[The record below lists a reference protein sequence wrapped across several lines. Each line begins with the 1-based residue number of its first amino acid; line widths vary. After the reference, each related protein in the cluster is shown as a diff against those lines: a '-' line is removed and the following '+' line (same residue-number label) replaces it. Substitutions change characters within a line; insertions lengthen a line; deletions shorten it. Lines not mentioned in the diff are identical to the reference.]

1 MPQEIHLAALRDFA
15 CLAGDCPDNCCR
27 ADWEIPVDA
36 PTWARWQA
44 LADSAVRNELLAQTA
59 EKIGNGKTRQLLAK
73 RPDHSCVHLAAD
85 GLCGMQ
91 ARHGAEYLPAIC
103 RDYPRIQPYTPVRR
117 LFSATL
123 SCPEVVRLVLFAGN
137 PRPPFDPGGDPAAL
151 ADPIAA
157 FLETLTDRVLAE
169 RQFPLNVRVY
179 FLGKVLTGLALQAE
193 QGGLTEAALRRQAAR
208 FKDELYET
216 SLAVKTKRLQPEP
229 FTAGSFWKGVHD
241 FGATRGLYARQGA
254 PDALRGLLEST
265 AHDNT
270 ADYRAIH
277 RQLQELRAAAQP
289 LLRDAY
295 TEAFETYMRVSFL
308 NKGFPWKPAS
318 GNYLAT
324 FINALLPFATI
335 QFALWLRFQEVR
347 TITPND
353 VQTAIYKVERGL
365 GHSSLIYDYL
375 ELHPELLRLDRY
387 LDCLL
392 EIF

>member
-1 MPQEIHLAALRDFA
+1 MPQEFHLTALHGFT
-15 CLAGDCPDNCCR
+15 CLASDCPDNCCR

-36 PTWARWQA
+36 PTQARWQQ
-44 LADSAVRNELLAQTA
+44 LADSAIKTELLAQTVA
-59 EKIGNGKTRQLLAK
+59 KVGNGETRMLLAK

-91 ARHGAEYLPAIC
+91 ARRGAEFLPAIC
-103 RDYPRIQPYTPVRR
+103 RDYPRIQPHTAARR

-123 SCPEVVRLVLFAGN
+123 SCPEIVRLVLFADN
-137 PRPPFDPGGDPAAL
+137 PRPPFVPGGDPATL
-151 ADPIAA
+151 ADPIAV
-157 FLETLTDRVLAE
+157 FLETLTNRVLAE
-169 RQFPLNVRVY
+169 HRFPLNVRIY
-179 FLGKVLTGLALQAE
+179 YLGKVLTGLALLAE

-208 FKDELYET
+208 FKDELYELN
-216 SLAVKTKRLQPEP
+216 LAVKTKRLQPEP

-241 FGATRGLYARQGA
+241 FGATRGLYARQGPA
-254 PDALRGLLEST
+254 DVLRDLLEDVALDKT
-265 AHDNT
+265 AN
-270 ADYRAIH
+270 YRAIH
-277 RQLQELRAAAQP
+277 RQIQELRAAAQR
-289 LLRDAY
+289 LLRASY
-295 TEAFETYMRVSFL
+295 TEVFESYLRVAFL

-324 FINALLPFATI
+324 FINTLLPFATI
-335 QFALWLRFQEVR
+335 QLALWLRFHENR
-347 TITPND
+347 TVTPTD
-353 VQTAIYKVERGL
+353 VQTAIYQIERGL